1 MEWGAMGD
9 HDATLGLDCKESQ
22 CGLEG
27 TEMNT
32 NAAERVADVDETSL
46 EGQIREF
53 VRKDNPPIHG
63 SMEASESAVN
73 GVCSLVQRVAGTSL
87 GEIDNMIIE
96 LQKLRV
102 SLVSEGE
109 RLQRELAEYGKLTRA
124 TLRSSRIITDSLP
137 SCKLISDRAGREYP
151 AGEHVEP

>member
-1 MEWGAMGD
+1 MGD
-9 HDATLGLDCKESQ
+9 HDAPLGLDSKESQ

-32 NAAERVADVDETSL
+32 NAAERLADVDEMSL

-87 GEIDNMIIE
+87 GEIW
-96 LQKLRV
+96 
-102 SLVSEGE
+102 
-109 RLQRELAEYGKLTRA
+109 
-124 TLRSSRIITDSLP
+124 
-137 SCKLISDRAGREYP
+137 
-151 AGEHVEP
+151 